1 MVVQGHLAF
10 GHVTHKDQHGGGSIA
25 LDGIAKH
32 RKPRRQRAVH
42 PQTRDR
48 TLEHG
53 SKVIERERARH
64 IVGNRR
70 ARRYQARKC
79 PARNM
84 VDRHRIVLENL
95 AQQLAA
101 LAVYIARVEY
111 VELLCH
117 GKDLAKAVVA
127 PHNLSLIGTLVL
139 NRVVIEP
146 LGTCCGFAQA
156 RSRHAPP

>member
-1 MVVQGHLAF
+1 M
-10 GHVTHKDQHGGGSIA
+10 
-25 LDGIAKH
+25 
-32 RKPRRQRAVH
+32 
-42 PQTRDR
+42 
-48 TLEHG
+48 EHG
-53 SKVIERERARH
+53 RKVIERERARH
-64 IVGNRR
+64 IAGNRR

-101 LAVYIARVEY
+101 LAVYITRVEY

-117 GKDLAKAVVA
+117 GKYLAKAVVT

-139 NRVVIEP
+139 DCVVIEP
-146 LGTCCGFAQA
+146 
-156 RSRHAPP
+156 R

>member
-32 RKPRRQRAVH
+32 RKPRRQRTVH

-53 SKVIERERARH
+53 RKVIERERARH
-64 IVGNRR
+64 IAGNRR

-101 LAVYIARVEY
+101 LAVYITRVEY

-117 GKDLAKAVVA
+117 GKYLAKAVVT

-139 NRVVIEP
+139 DCVVIEP
-146 LGTCCGFAQA
+146 
-156 RSRHAPP
+156 R